1 MQIFQRC
8 QRAATPFLCLH
19 FVNLEPALMLM
30 LLGVS

>member
-1 MQIFQRC
+1 MQTKKQRYL
-8 QRAATPFLCLH
+8 ALPASLCLH